1 MNPALILLTIIF
13 PIICGAI
20 LPLLKLKP
28 SVRERYLLIV
38 SIINSVV
45 VFFLLFNQPKGDITL
60 ISFTENLSIAFHVDG
75 LSMVFA
81 GLVAGLWPLAM
92 SYGFEYMKHEGKE
105 EFFFTFYTMTY
116 GVVLGIAFAAN
127 MITMYLFYELLTLI
141 TLPLVMHGMSEKAIN
156 AGRKYLLYSIGGAS
170 AALMGIIML
179 HSVAGTTDFAHGG
192 VLVGVIEA
200 GKENFVLAA
209 FVICF
214 VGFGVKAAI
223 FPLHS
228 WLPTAGV
235 APTPV
240 TALLHA
246 VAVVKAGVFAIMR
259 TIYYSFGAEVISG
272 TKAHDIVMLISI
284 ITIVFG
290 SAMAIREDNLKRRL
304 AYSTVSNLSYIIFG
318 AVLMTADG
326 FMAGMSHMV
335 FHGIMKICLFFCAGA
350 VIVRAEKHDVSE
362 MSGLAK
368 RMPKTFFCFTV
379 GSLALTGIPLF
390 CGFISKW
397 NLGAAAAGQSTLSF
411 IGICALMIS
420 TLLTAIY
427 LFTVIVNVYAPV
439 DDSDEDE
446 ELEEVSDPSGYMTV
460 PLFILCALMLIFGL
474 FSEPLM
480 NFLRDVSIGAI

>member
-1 MNPALILLTIIF
+1 MSSILVLVTILL
-13 PIICGAI
+13 PIICGAT
-20 LPLLKLKP
+20 LKLLKLK
-28 SVRERYLLIV
+28 SSAREIYLLVV
-38 SIINSVV
+38 SIINSAL
-45 VFFLLFNQPKGDITL
+45 VFLMLFNRPSDVVTL
-60 ISFTENLSIAFHVDG
+60 VSFGENLSVGFHVDG

-92 SYGFEYMKHEGKE
+92 SYAFEYMKHEGGE

-127 MITMYLFYELLTLI
+127 MVTMYLLYELLTLV
-141 TLPLVMHGMSEKAIN
+141 TLPLVMHGMGERAIH
-156 AGRKYLLYSIGGAS
+156 AGRKYLIYSIAGAS

-179 HSVAGTTDFAHGG
+179 YSAAGSIEFKYGG
-192 VLVGVIEA
+192 VLNGVGFNNYLLV
-200 GKENFVLAA
+200 A
-209 FVICF
+209 FLLSF

-246 VAVVKAGVFAIMR
+246 VAVVKAGVFAIAR
-259 TIYYSFGAEVISG
+259 TVYYSFGAELLYG
-272 TKAHDIVMLISI
+272 TVAQDIAMLLAI

-290 SAMAIREDNLKRRL
+290 SAMAVRENNLKRRL

-318 AVLMTADG
+318 LVLMTPTG
-326 FMAGMSHMV
+326 FSAGLSHMV

-350 VIVRAEKHDVSE
+350 VICQAEKHDVSE
-362 MSGLAK
+362 MRGFGN
-368 RMPKTFFCFTV
+368 RMPITFFCFTV
-379 GSLALTGIPLF
+379 GSLALTGIPMF
-390 CGFISKW
+390 SGFISKW
-397 NLGAAAAGQSTLSF
+397 NLGAAAAGESLLSF

-420 TLLTAIY
+420 TILTAIY
-427 LFTVIVNVYAPV
+427 LFSVVVTVYFPSGDFDYGKIR
-439 DDSDEDE
+439 DI
-446 ELEEVSDPSGYMTV
+446 SDPGKYMLV
-460 PLFILCALMLIFGL
+460 PMLILCVLILVFGV

-480 NFLRDVSIGAI
+480 GFLSEVSAGNL